1 MNGYAL
7 GMFESF
13 DRTDQI
19 IMYKYNS
26 WIQFK
31 RKERREKYHVT
42 AFANDVSSPWNFY
55 TRKTI
60 LARNGLKDE
69 MLTRFLIDI

>member
-1 MNGYAL
+1 
-7 GMFESF
+7 
-13 DRTDQI
+13 
-19 IMYKYNS
+19 MYIYNS
-26 WIQFK
+26 WIVDTVS

-42 AFANDVSSPWNFY
+42 AFANDVSSPWNFC

-69 MLTRFLIDI
+69 MLTRFLINNNSEVEKKGGASLSAT